1 MDALSSG
8 VALYSVIKFGLG
20 MNCFADNFTRFAIY
34 IYVYMYMIVEKMTRG
49 RDEWS
54 NKWQQRSSLAPCSAG
69 AGGQGGGIPG
79 RGAGSSDRRS
89 ARFQTGGEAH
99 RHRHHPR
106 RWPAWDSTPQTGMLS
121 ERGMTHSVWEFC
133 ISATFE
139 SEGCVLKRFQCAEK
153 WELEMGALG
162 EWRGFH
168 CTEQW
173 ELEMGAL
180 GEWSELDMSSGM
192 RRVGVRCQGRK
203 REVCEVSRR
212 RYTKCAS

>member
-1 MDALSSG
+1 
-8 VALYSVIKFGLG
+8 
-20 MNCFADNFTRFAIY
+20 
-34 IYVYMYMIVEKMTRG
+34 MTRG

-79 RGAGSSDRRS
+79 RGAGSSDSRS

-121 ERGMTHSVWEFC
+121 ERGMTHSVWEFW

-139 SEGCVLKRFQCAEK
+139 SEGCVLKRVSVCWEVGTGDGGIRGVKRVSLYWAVGTGDGCIRGVKWVGYVKWDETSGCTMSREK
-153 WELEMGALG
+153 TGG
-162 EWRGFH
+162 V
-168 CTEQW
+168 
-173 ELEMGAL
+173 
-180 GEWSELDMSSGM
+180 WSE
-192 RRVGVRCQGRK
+192 QK
-203 REVCEVSRR
+203 EVHKVC
-212 RYTKCAS
+212 